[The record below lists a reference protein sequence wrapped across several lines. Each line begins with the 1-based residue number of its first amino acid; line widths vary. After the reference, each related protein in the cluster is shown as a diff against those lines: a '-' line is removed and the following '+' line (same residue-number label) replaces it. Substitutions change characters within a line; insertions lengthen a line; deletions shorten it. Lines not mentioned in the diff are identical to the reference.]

1 VARVAPALNILPL
14 VRAARLVVRRGV
26 RRLALIGLLGCERPY
41 VISDTTPRTSVR
53 PEAIGC
59 WALVP
64 DVGRRP
70 TVDAELTPPL
80 VQLDTAIAEAS
91 SRGVRRVLRR
101 DRLGQPVLRDAEGF
115 SFLDTWT
122 ADSTTDSIRL
132 ALNNGLYGSRWAL
145 ALPVGRGLVDTIRG
159 LSRGFGDSYPPP
171 DYPVRSSL
179 ATRVECTTAHGPV
192 R

>member
-1 VARVAPALNILPL
+1 VPR
-14 VRAARLVVRRGV
+14 VVRG
-26 RRLALIGLLGCERPY
+26 LALFGVLGCERQY
-41 VISDTTPRTSVR
+41 VISDTTPRTSLR
-53 PEAIGC
+53 AEAIGC

-80 VQLDTAIAEAS
+80 VQLDTAMAEAS
-91 SRGVRRVLRR
+91 FRGVRRVLRR
-101 DRLGQPVLRDAEGF
+101 DRIGQPVFRDAEGF

-145 ALPVGRGLVDTIRG
+145 ALPVGRGLVDTMRG
-159 LSRGFGDSYPPP
+159 LSRGFGDTDPPP
-171 DYPVRSSL
+171 DYPLRSSL
-179 ATRVECTTAHGPV
+179 AVRVDCTTAHGPV